1 MRFDISNPSPTF
13 LVNETFLDLELDNYW
28 RKIDKIQNEFLV
40 RLPKSE
46 EPEFYEFFSK
56 VCRERRNERR

>member
-1 MRFDISNPSPTF
+1 MYFDISNPHPSF
-13 LVNETFLDLELDNYW
+13 LVNEAFLDLESECYW

-46 EPEFYEFFSK
+46 EPEFYEFFSRI
-56 VCRERRNERR
+56 CRERRNERR